1 MVTGAIAALPWGVVF
16 VLRAVAEMNGME
28 TAEALGSTSTAV
40 KSRLLRALLM
50 VREERAMRFERS
62 PGLKS
67 SIMRVGMREVGPP
80 GIFRKC

>member
-1 MVTGAIAALPWGVVF
+1 MVTGAIAALAWGVVF
-16 VLRAVAEMNGME
+16 VLRAVAEMNRME
-28 TAEALGSTSTAV
+28 TAV

-50 VREERAMRFERS
+50 VREERATRFERS